1 MQSGTVSDVF
11 CLHFVF
17 NAEPLNAH
25 APARQLLLTM
35 HMQSNHNVRGRRST
49 PEGLASC
56 FAAVR
61 LPVYS
66 CLYLY
71 SCVGPCLTAAR
82 SSAPQAPVL
91 TGSPGSK
98 RAMSEERRVAATT
111 TTGRAAV
118 PPSIATSSG
127 PCLTLPG
134 DYTCPRLPTGPLP
147 SHSDL
152 Q

>member
-118 PPSIATSSG
+118 PQHRNVLRSMFNPAGRLHLSS
-127 PCLTLPG
+127 PPYRSTPV
-134 DYTCPRLPTGPLP
+134 P
-147 SHSDL
+147 